1 LSDSRLYVLILIA
14 LGCSS
19 IFGTGRLGLPV
30 PVPSGVEVT
39 LDGQNVQVKGPKGT
53 LHHTVAT
60 PITVARADNGEIEVT
75 YVDGTST
82 RVALR
87 NPDNW
92 WPIEQDYL
100 IDDYQFPFCGQLPL
114 RVDLKTARAQVP
126 ATGKHPA
133 NGRRIAGGAATV
145 IELPLDPA
153 RQLQSITVR
162 ALANDVVLGVMG
174 VTLDQP

>member
-1 LSDSRLYVLILIA
+1 MFTSQWDNYPRQVIVPLQGQARRAFLLMAGSTNHMQSRI
-14 LGCSS
+14 
-19 IFGTGRLGLPV
+19 
-30 PVPSGVEVT
+30 
-39 LDGQNVQVKGPKGT
+39 
-53 LHHTVAT
+53 
-60 PITVARADNGEIEVT
+60 DNGEIEVT

-145 IELPLDPA
+145 IAVPLDPA